1 MISSYSKYIL
11 LVLLFSLFS
20 CKEEQQQ
27 TYIPKD
33 TTINL
38 TVDTVPVQEDY
49 EIIVG
54 SFLGDDKRCYYGD
67 TPPSSLEIIWK
78 CWLDGAPSHMPFN
91 NAGTNMRYGA
101 GWTGQ
106 PLLFREKDN
115 YFLLQGSYDYN
126 LRKINL
132 SGGEVE
138 WKYSFGD
145 AIKGTGTLYY
155 NKNSESEEG
164 KLVVLQGSRQSASS
178 DYNYRGISAVSGEE
192 LFRMKVERTRSN
204 SRDVD
209 GSALIVGDTAYI
221 GLENGIFKVFNP
233 NDDYAVSSGKFY
245 EPEILNELNLFTSK
259 DLSRRGGNI
268 ITESSPSLLNGKVYI
283 TAGSGYVY
291 GYSISSGEIDWEYYI
306 GSDLNGSPVVT
317 DDNCILVS
325 VEKQFIA
332 GNGGILKLNPG
343 KPPEDALVWYFP
355 VGNLSM
361 LTWDGGVIGSACIND
376 KYKSVETK
384 SLAAFSGIDGYL
396 YVVDYKSTDG
406 TTKSFDGRTTV
417 DKPEL
422 IFKYKI
428 GSSISTPIIFKDKL
442 IAAGYGGIF
451 LFEFDENY
459 NFTLLD
465 KKLLT
470 FEATPIVYDRKIFIA
485 SKDGWLYCMGQE

>member
-1 MISSYSKYIL
+1 LSTIRNYIL
-11 LVLLFSLFS
+11 IVLVFFLFS

-27 TYIPKD
+27 TYTPED
-33 TTINL
+33 TTTTL
-38 TVDTVPVQEDY
+38 SADTVFVPEEY
-49 EIIVG
+49 EILVG
-54 SFLGDDKRCYYGD
+54 SFLGDEKRSFYGNE
-67 TPPSSLEIIWK
+67 PPSSLNLVWK
-78 CWLDGAPSHMPFN
+78 CWLGGAPSHMPFN
-91 NAGTNMRYGA
+91 DAGTNMRYGA

-132 SGGEVE
+132 SDGEVE

-155 NKNSESEEG
+155 NKNAESEEG

-178 DYNYRGISAVSGEE
+178 DYNYRGISAISGEE
-192 LFRMKVERTRSN
+192 LYRMKVERTRSN
-204 SRDVD
+204 SRDAD

-233 NDDYAVSSGKFY
+233 NDDYATAIGKFY
-245 EPEILNELNLFTSK
+245 EPELLNELNLFTSK

-268 ITESSPSLLNGKVYI
+268 ITESSPSYLDGKVYI
-283 TAGSGYVY
+283 AAGSGYVY
-291 GYSISSGEIDWEYYI
+291 GYNISSGEIDWEYYI

-317 DDNCILVS
+317 DDGCLLVP

-332 GNGGILKLNPG
+332 GNGGMLKLNPR
-343 KPPEDALVWYFP
+343 KLPEDALVWYFP
-355 VGNLSM
+355 VGNKTM
-361 LTWDGGVIGSACIND
+361 LTWNGGVIGSASVND
-376 KYKSVETK
+376 KYKSLDSK

-396 YVVDYKSTDG
+396 YVVDYNSTDG

-417 DKPEL
+417 DKPEM
-422 IFKYKI
+422 IFRYKI

-442 IAAGYGGIF
+442 IACSYEGIF
-451 LFEFDENY
+451 LFEFDDEY
-459 NFTLLD
+459 NFTLIE
-465 KKLLT
+465 KKSST
-470 FEATPIVYDRKIFIA
+470 FEATPIVHNGRVFVA
-485 SKDGWLYCMGQE
+485 AKDGWLYCFGDE